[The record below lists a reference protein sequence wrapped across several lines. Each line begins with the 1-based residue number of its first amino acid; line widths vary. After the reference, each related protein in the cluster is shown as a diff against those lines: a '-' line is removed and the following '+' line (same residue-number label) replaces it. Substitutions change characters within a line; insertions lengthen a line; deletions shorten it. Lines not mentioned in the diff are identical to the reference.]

1 MQTTSHLPMRGR
13 RLAVEDENGKR
24 ITIRIPRQS
33 RGNERR
39 RAIADS
45 LGAR

>member
-13 RLAVEDENGKR
+13 RITSLDENGKR

-33 RGNERR
+33 RGSERR
-39 RAIADS
+39 RAIAES
-45 LGAR
+45 LGSR